1 MKRPLWKLPFIHHVF
16 FKKRTF
22 FRNFEK
28 LFLRNSLIPYY
39 CLNKIVNVYNGI
51 WFLKVEI
58 TKYKIGHKFGEF
70 AFTKCYDGQ
79 LKVKRKSKKKSK
91 K

>member
-1 MKRPLWKLPFIHHVF
+1 M
-16 FKKRTF
+16 
-22 FRNFEK
+22 
-28 LFLRNSLIPYY
+28 
-39 CLNKIVNVYNGI
+39 NKIVNVYNGI